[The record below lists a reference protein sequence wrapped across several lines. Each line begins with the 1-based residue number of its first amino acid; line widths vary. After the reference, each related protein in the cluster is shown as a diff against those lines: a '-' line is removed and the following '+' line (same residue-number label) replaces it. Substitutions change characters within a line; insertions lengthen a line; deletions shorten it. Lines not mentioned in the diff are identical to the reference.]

1 MHEPQ
6 SWVDQGALDHFEL
19 NRTAHRRLDPELK
32 LIDLAL
38 QRWAPW
44 APRPHYG
51 QLGYPTRSITE
62 RVNEGGILARNTPPV
77 APEWPP
83 AIAALDAQIAR
94 LPTRHMAAIMA
105 NYLHMALP
113 LELRIQVYV
122 TLSRFLARTRSTAQ
136 DLPVR
141 KRTNGAGVAAGRGA
155 FQHDLDRARW
165 TLRHALSRNGD

>member
-44 APRPHYG
+44 ARPHYG

-62 RVNEGGILARNTPPV
+62 RVNEGGILARNTPAV

-83 AIAALDAQIAR
+83 AIAALDARIAR
-94 LPTRHMAAIMA
+94 LPTRHQAAIMA
-105 NYLHMALP
+105 NYFHMALP
-113 LELRIQVYV
+113 LEQRLAVYAR
-122 TLSRFLARTRSTAQ
+122 LSRFLARTRSTAQ
-136 DLPVR
+136 DVPLRRRV
-141 KRTNGAGVAAGRGA
+141 NGAGQAAGRGA
-155 FQHDLDRARW
+155 FQEDLDRARW
-165 TLRHALSRNGD
+165 TLRYVLTPVH